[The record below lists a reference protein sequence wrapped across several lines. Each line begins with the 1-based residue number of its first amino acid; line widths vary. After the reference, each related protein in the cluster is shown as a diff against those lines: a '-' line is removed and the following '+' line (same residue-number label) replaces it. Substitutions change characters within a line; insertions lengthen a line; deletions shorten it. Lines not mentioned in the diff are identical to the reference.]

1 MCNLYL
7 TVESEKVLANSFTN
21 LKSFYILNI
30 DNILKEIDTR
40 KQSYKYFVN
49 KIIIDT
55 LTEQSS
61 LKKIKGIIYI
71 NSHLNDN
78 IIQSLKNKIENI
90 NTIES
95 IILIDNGSTLK
106 LKELYNNFSEV
117 LFFQRY
123 KKIKILTN

>member
-49 KIIIDT
+49 KIILDT
-55 LTEQSS
+55 LIEQSS
-61 LKKIKGIIYI
+61 LKKIKGIIYM
-71 NSHLNDN
+71 
-78 IIQSLKNKIENI
+78 II
-90 NTIES
+90 
-95 IILIDNGSTLK
+95 
-106 LKELYNNFSEV
+106 
-117 LFFQRY
+117 
-123 KKIKILTN
+123 